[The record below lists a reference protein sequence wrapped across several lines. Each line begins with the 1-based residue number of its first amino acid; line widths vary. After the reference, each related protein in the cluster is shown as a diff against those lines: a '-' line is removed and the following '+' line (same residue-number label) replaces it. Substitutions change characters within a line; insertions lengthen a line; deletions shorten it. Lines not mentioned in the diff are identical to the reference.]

1 MLLIHARV
9 SLLKSYELW
18 IFNWKERFRWDEFN
32 FFIGTLQYKAEM
44 SNLMNSKLLIHQ
56 IARQAGQKRPSNS
69 NVERERER
77 GCQRSLKNSY
87 TDGVFYFWR
96 FVRRGDIEW
105 GLEFVHCPLK
115 DFRRWT
121 PGKRKFRSLW
131 KRRRERERERE
142 REVVQQSI
150 YPLAFTFAMVP
161 ASDRFDRSSSKIVT
175 SCCWRWLFQSVAS
188 DRNLLPASFATAL
201 WRYPARASRGYLV
214 EKLDFEGSRVNR
226 RLE

>member
-142 REVVQQSI
+142 RGCAAKYLSVGI
-150 YPLAFTFAMVP
+150 YFRDGA
-161 ASDRFDRSSSKIVT
+161 RFRSFWSLILKNS
-175 SCCWRWLFQSVAS
+175 
-188 DRNLLPASFATAL
+188 NLLLLTLAISIGRL
-201 WRYPARASRGYLV
+201 WP
-214 EKLDFEGSRVNR
+214 
-226 RLE
+226 

>member
-69 NVERERER
+69 NVERERE
-77 GCQRSLKNSY
+77 SLP
-87 TDGVFYFWR
+87 TLAEEFLHWR
-96 FVRRGDIEW
+96 CILFLTVCSSRWYRMGTRVCALPFE
-105 GLEFVHCPLK
+105 GFPAVNAGETKVSFTLK
-115 DFRRWT
+115 E
-121 PGKRKFRSLW
+121 KK
-131 KRRRERERERE
+131 RERERE